1 VGDGIPLSKGIG
13 AAAEE
18 FEEAEVA
25 EDLELLA
32 DFVGDVGVV
41 GVELGEFGG
50 VGVDVGEREIGFVQG
65 AHDGEDVRVQPR
77 FSTLS
82 FSSGRKRR

>member
-32 DFVGDVGVV
+32 DFVGDVRIV
-41 GVELGEFGG
+41 GMESGEFGS
-50 VGVDVGEREIGFVQG
+50 VGVDVGEREFWFVEG
-65 AHDGEDVRVQPR
+65 ADDVEDVEGPAA
-77 FSTLS
+77 F
-82 FSSGRKRR
+82 FDFEFFEWA